1 MATNE
6 EVMITFFGKD
16 MVGDVTKGIDGNVK
30 SMASNITSSINTM
43 NAGLM
48 NISTTANG
56 FLSGL
61 TGGKTASEVIFG
73 TSSKAETNKVLL
85 NNMTETAAGA
95 EKLYKTVDSVTDKSL
110 TSMQE
115 LIPAMNAFKAATGAS
130 DDEMNNITSGMA
142 NFGAAVLAQTG
153 STERAQ
159 TAMMDLSKGIKGAF
173 AALDQYGISED
184 ALMRTG
190 LWSGKEDDVEGYMAA
205 VTEVIGSTEELMN
218 TNEGLDAQLGKA
230 FSRAGKKIGNEF
242 LPIIK
247 DVKRGF
253 LELDNAMGGNLSAG
267 ILVAVQGVDML
278 SQGFYNLSNIIQ
290 GVKNIN
296 DAWKT
301 FSGIVNGTAKE
312 LDNVTDSAKNA
323 TDAMANIS
331 EAKVQY
337 APGSTDVLDA
347 TTITEAASHAGGIEI
362 TDVDMDE
369 IIKGKKK
376 DNYSDLLKYIEEDN
390 KELEKVQKALSK
402 DKINKKEFET
412 LTDKIKEDKKS
423 LFEAFAET
431 GDIPDIDTRKNTK
444 KSWKDYLD
452 GITKSNEEID
462 QVVNALK
469 NGDINIKE
477 SDGAIK
483 TIKENK
489 TQLAEQLVE
498 ACDIPD
504 IDIDA
509 KKSSKSVKAIDDV
522 VDGVDDIGDA
532 SKKLKKAE
540 AGMDGLEAVADIVPA
555 GTGAKA
561 AASGAEA
568 ATASAGFAGLSAGIT
583 SMLVPAL
590 TVAAVV
596 AIMIPVVAGLAAE
609 ALLFV
614 RAIAEVIKALDFDSL
629 DLSGAIDGLKQIG
642 SAMWE
647 LFKAMGA
654 MTLLSGATILYQVS
668 SIFLGLQNPIR
679 VAVDEIKKAVSIIN
693 ELGSVGNIDESIPG
707 KMQSLGATLQSVSEA
722 FRSMQTVVGDV
733 LWGGLMT
740 LGGLLG
746 SFTDNLLIAKTELTN
761 AFNELNTFNIGSVD
775 EGVANNLKS
784 VAETLKAVSDAFGA
798 LSDITWDVSMENL
811 LTLGGKIGSISTS
824 LTTAKDDIV
833 EAANTINGFTGLPTI
848 DESITSSLQNVSKG
862 ITSVADT
869 LGALQKIN
877 DAEGFD
883 WTDWGK
889 DFTTDVQN
897 AREDIENAA
906 KELKKFEN
914 LPEVP
919 DVHEKL
925 NNVGKAAAQATN
937 TLKAL
942 NGIPPVESGDIT
954 SKIIQA
960 RYAISNAA
968 IHLKSLEGIAEVP
981 DLTEKLN
988 NVGKAAATA
997 TNTTKALSMLAGMEI
1012 NAADVNTK
1020 VQQAR
1025 YAISNAAIHLS
1036 SLAGIA
1042 TIPDNLSETLTR
1054 VGNATVQVKGIA
1066 TNLSSFPT
1074 VDPAVSQSVA
1084 NAVTVIK
1091 DIITQLNTLAG
1102 ASLTDVGGLL
1112 SSINNAIAQMKA
1124 TLLAA
1129 STGFY
1134 ASGVSIGQSIT
1145 NGVGAGLSGLNSAVS
1160 GPMNS
1165 AMSTMTSIG
1174 QSGGNRAGTTTTN
1187 AFRSTLKLGTVMTTE
1202 MGYVKQAVD
1211 NGISAAVTAARNGA
1225 EDVVQAFKDG
1235 INTGSPGDIAWT
1247 MHDEMW
1253 YTHDFIVSEGKY
1265 LVSAA
1270 KQLGQDVVTGF
1281 GNPTL
1286 KTNFGPLGGGD
1297 FNRSVIASIETMN
1310 SKAPA
1315 ATSSPV
1321 QIIIQE
1327 GAIQLDARN
1336 LTTQESKQVVINAL
1350 EGLDCISNI
1359 DIRGM

>member
-1 MATNE
+1 MATAE
-6 EVMITFFGKD
+6 EIMLTFMGKD
-16 MVGDVTKGIDGNVK
+16 MVSNVTKGIDGNVQ
-30 SMASNITSSINTM
+30 SMASNVTSTINSM
-43 NAGLM
+43 NAGLR
-48 NISTTANG
+48 NISDSANG

-130 DDEMNNITSGMA
+130 DDEMNNVTEGMA

-173 AALDQYGISED
+173 ASLDQYGISED

-242 LPIIK
+242 LPVIK

-253 LELDNAMGGNLSAG
+253 LELDNALGGNLSAG
-267 ILVAVQGVDML
+267 ILVGVEGIEML
-278 SQGFYNLSNIIQ
+278 SQGFYNLSNVVQ
-290 GVKNIN
+290 GVKDVN

-301 FSGIVNGTAKE
+301 VSK
-312 LDNVTDSAKNA
+312 
-323 TDAMANIS
+323 
-331 EAKVQY
+331 
-337 APGSTDVLDA
+337 
-347 TTITEAASHAGGIEI
+347 
-362 TDVDMDE
+362 
-369 IIKGKKK
+369 IIKDAGKV
-376 DNYSDLLKYIEEDN
+376 
-390 KELEKVQKALSK
+390 EKVA
-402 DKINKKEFET
+402 
-412 LTDKIKEDKKS
+412 
-423 LFEAFAET
+423 
-431 GDIPDIDTRKNTK
+431 
-444 KSWKDYLD
+444 
-452 GITKSNEEID
+452 
-462 QVVNALK
+462 
-469 NGDINIKE
+469 
-477 SDGAIK
+477 
-483 TIKENK
+483 
-489 TQLAEQLVE
+489 
-498 ACDIPD
+498 
-504 IDIDA
+504 
-509 KKSSKSVKAIDDV
+509 
-522 VDGVDDIGDA
+522 DGVGGVVEGASSIGA
-532 SKKLKKAE
+532 LAPE
-540 AGMDGLEAVADIVPA
+540 A
-555 GTGAKA
+555 A
-561 AASGAEA
+561 AASAET
-568 ATASAGFAGLSAGIT
+568 ATFSSAFAGFGASLGA
-583 SMLVPAL
+583 MLAPL
-590 TVAAVV
+590 LMIAAVV

-629 DLSGAIDGLKQIG
+629 DLSGAIDGIKQIG

-668 SIFLGLQNPIR
+668 SIFLGLQNPVR

-707 KMQSLGATLQSVSEA
+707 KMQSLGTTLQSVSEA

-919 DVHEKL
+919 DVHDKL

-942 NGIPPVESGDIT
+942 NGIPPVESADVT

-997 TNTTKALSMLAGMEI
+997 TNTTKALSMLASMEI

-1025 YAISNAAIHLS
+1025 YAISNAAIHLA

-1165 AMSTMTSIG
+1165 AMSTMISIG
-1174 QSGGNRAGTTTTN
+1174 QSGGNRAGTATTN

>member
-1 MATNE
+1 MATAE
-6 EVMITFFGKD
+6 EIMLTFMGKD
-16 MVGDVTKGIDGNVK
+16 MVSNVTKGIDGNVQ

-43 NAGLM
+43 NAGFR
-48 NISTTANG
+48 NISDSANG

-218 TNEGLDAQLGKA
+218 TNEGLDAQIGKA
-230 FSRAGKKIGNEF
+230 FSRAGKRIGNDF

-247 DVKRGF
+247 DVKKGF
-253 LELDNAMGGNLSAG
+253 LELDNSMGGNLTAG
-267 ILVAVQGVDML
+267 ILVAIQGVDML
-278 SQGFYNLSNIIQ
+278 SQSFYNLSNIIQ

-347 TTITEAASHAGGIEI
+347 TTINEAASHAGGIEI

-369 IIKGKKK
+369 IIKNKKK
-376 DNYSDLLKYIEEDN
+376 DNYSDLLKYLDEDDKQLKKVKKAYESKEIDVKDYEKIRDGIKKN
-390 KELEKVQKALSK
+390 KEDLVNVFMESGEV
-402 DKINKKEFET
+402 
-412 LTDKIKEDKKS
+412 
-423 LFEAFAET
+423 
-431 GDIPDIDTRKNTK
+431 PDIRKNRK
-444 KSWKDYLD
+444 NNWNDYLNFVKNSD
-452 GITKSNEEID
+452 KEID
-462 QVVNALK
+462 SILSAVENGHLDGSTAFDVVE
-469 NGDINIKE
+469 NIKQE
-477 SDGAIK
+477 KRDFATK
-483 TIKENK
+483 LLE
-489 TQLAEQLVE
+489 LDDL
-498 ACDIPD
+498 PD

-568 ATASAGFAGLSAGIT
+568 ATASVGFAGLSAGIT

-668 SIFLGLQNPIR
+668 SIFLGLQNPVR

-707 KMQSLGATLQSVSEA
+707 KMQSLGTTLQSVSEA

-869 LGALQKIN
+869 LSALQKIN

-919 DVHEKL
+919 DVHDKL

-942 NGIPPVESGDIT
+942 NGIPPVESADVT

-997 TNTTKALSMLAGMEI
+997 TNTTKALSMLASMEI

-1025 YAISNAAIHLS
+1025 YAISNAAIHLA

-1165 AMSTMTSIG
+1165 AMSTMISIG
-1174 QSGGNRAGTTTTN
+1174 QSGGNRAGTATTN

-1270 KQLGQDVVTGF
+1270 KQVGQDVVTGF